1 MGIGVAVLMLADLW
15 TVDKRYL
22 NDGDFVRQKAVD
34 VYKETVAD
42 QEIFKDKD
50 PSYRVVTLNN
60 PFQETSVSY
69 YHHSIGGYYAA
80 KLRRYQE
87 LIDHRLQ
94 GELNSVIGLSRKR
107 RPQRI

>member
-1 MGIGVAVLMLADLW
+1 MAVLMLADLW

-50 PSYRVVTLNN
+50 PSYRVVTLIIH
-60 PFQETSVSY
+60 FKRLVY
-69 YHHSIGGYYAA
+69 
-80 KLRRYQE
+80 
-87 LIDHRLQ
+87 LIITTPSAVTMP
-94 GELNSVIGLSRKR
+94 LN
-107 RPQRI
+107 